1 MFRDEIV
8 IRADNQSKLI
18 DFAELWNYRDLLFF
32 LVLRSFKVK
41 YAQSI
46 LGVGWAVIQPLVA
59 TLIFTII
66 FGRVAKVSSDGVPY
80 FLFSLCAMVPWNY
93 FSNTLTDS
101 TNSLVQNTN
110 MLSKVYFPRIVLP
123 LAAVFSKLLDFLIG
137 LVLLIIMIAIYQ
149 FPFSW
154 NVLLLPLMIIV
165 LLLNSLGLGLWL
177 SALAIQ
183 YRDVKHAM
191 TFLVQFLMYL
201 APVVYPTSNIPEN
214 WRLFYAIN
222 PMVGVIEGFRSIFLN
237 TGPIPWT
244 YLGIGFFVSL
254 IIFLL
259 GIFYFKKAERHFA
272 DVA

>member
-1 MFRDEIV
+1 
-8 IRADNQSKLI
+8 
-18 DFAELWNYRDLLFF
+18 
-32 LVLRSFKVK
+32 
-41 YAQSI
+41 
-46 LGVGWAVIQPLVA
+46 
-59 TLIFTII
+59 
-66 FGRVAKVSSDGVPY
+66 
-80 FLFSLCAMVPWNY
+80 
-93 FSNTLTDS
+93 
-101 TNSLVQNTN
+101 
-110 MLSKVYFPRIVLP
+110 
-123 LAAVFSKLLDFLIG
+123 
-137 LVLLIIMIAIYQ
+137 MIAIYQ